1 VNFDVQ
7 IKDEGLR
14 RVLDVVGP
22 QGKAEL
28 CEAGAYSLY
37 VAVVRHVL
45 DYARAHHN
53 TASRLGARPTGHF
66 EEAVDSISYGPDG
79 DGSASVKI
87 PIPGFRRVFEPL
99 TITPKNAKALTIP
112 IAAVAYGRRA
122 RELEHMGFNLF
133 KTSKRNGGKSGV
145 LYGQR
150 EGDDEI
156 TPLYALKA
164 RVNLPQDRSML
175 PSDGDMSQAAADGMR
190 QKIQDIRRKAG

>member
-1 VNFDVQ
+1 VTFEVQ
-7 IKDEGLR
+7 IRDTGLR
-14 RVLDVVGP
+14 QTLDTVGP
-22 QGKAEL
+22 QGKPMI

-37 VAVVRHVL
+37 VAVMSHIH
-45 DYARAHHN
+45 DYARTHHN

-66 EEAVDSISYGPDG
+66 EDAAESISHGLDG

-99 TITPKNAKALTIP
+99 TITPKRAKALTIP
-112 IAAVAYGRRA
+112 IAAVAYGKPA
-122 RELEHMGFNLF
+122 RDLEHMGFNLF
-133 KTSKRNGGKSGV
+133 KISKKNGGKSGV

-150 EGDDEI
+150 EGDDAP

-175 PSDGDMSQAAADGMR
+175 PSDADMAKAAVDGMKH
-190 QKIQDIRRKAG
+190 KIMEMKRKAG